1 MHPSAQQE
9 YGLRCLLRIAE
20 RAEEAPVS
28 VAAVAEAE
36 GISPEYAA
44 RLMGPLRR
52 AGLVTST
59 RGAAGGYRLG
69 RPADEISVWDVLQ
82 ALGRSFFAEG
92 FCDCHS
98 GQRRECVRATDCSIR
113 ALWRR
118 ADRALREAFAA
129 ISLADLQRSEQPM
142 VVWLDAPQ
150 LAFVEHPHG

>member
-9 YGLRCLLRIAE
+9 YGLRCLLRVAE

-69 RPADEISVWDVLQ
+69 RPAGEISVWDALQ
-82 ALGRSFFAEG
+82 ALGRSFFA
-92 FCDCHS
+92 
-98 GQRRECVRATDCSIR
+98 
-113 ALWRR
+113 
-118 ADRALREAFAA
+118 
-129 ISLADLQRSEQPM
+129 
-142 VVWLDAPQ
+142 DAPPNRGSGGGDYLCRDGVDQ
-150 LAFVEHPHG
+150 SCV